1 VAIVHKATLTPGKQ
15 ELLKSWSERA
25 RGTGAALE
33 IIGSYRFDDP
43 AGQVG
48 VEAFLLRLGEDVLH
62 LPLTYRAAPL
72 VGADADLIGT
82 SDHSVLGTRWVYDG
96 THDPVAVSCFERAL
110 SGEQEQA
117 VLELWDGPVL
127 VNRFES
133 KVRVHRE
140 PGSGRSALPGST
152 GADWNE
158 GQVEI
163 VRDVGAEPAGD
174 VQLIAEWGEGRAVV
188 AVLWIPR
195 STEDEA

>member
-15 ELLKSWSERA
+15 ELLESWSERA
-25 RGTGAALE
+25 RGNGAAVE

-43 AGQVG
+43 AGEVG
-48 VEAFLLRLGEDVLH
+48 VEAFLLRHGGDVVH
-62 LPLTYRAAPL
+62 LPLTYRAEPL

-110 SGEQEQA
+110 RGEQDQA

-133 KVRVHRE
+133 PVRLHRE
-140 PGSGRSALPGST
+140 PRSGRTPLPAST
-152 GADWNE
+152 GADRNRAR
-158 GQVEI
+158 VEI
-163 VRDVGAEPAGD
+163 CRDIGGDPAGD

-188 AVLWIPR
+188 AVLWMPR
-195 STEDEA
+195 STEDEP